1 MNVVNLMVN
10 PEQAEELKRA
20 SVEFPSI
27 DLDHRQTCDL
37 ELLLNGGYSPL
48 RGFMGRADYDSVLK
62 DMRLANG
69 AFWPMPIML
78 DIDAKTAASLNPGMR
93 VALRDLEGFMLAV
106 LTVSD
111 TWEADRSAEIS
122 AKVTGLTQSART
134 HYLGG
139 GLQGLAQPVRH
150 DYASLWLT
158 PQALRDFFIRHGWQR
173 VAAFKTQR
181 ALHRAEHDFTQQA
194 AAEHQASLLI
204 SPIMSTIRSDTLD
217 YHNQMRCYQ
226 AVMPHYPAS
235 TTTLALLPLTLRGA
249 VSSGI
254 RPPWMA
260 EVSKMQEHFFDLPLV
275 TLALPCAAGVRELLW
290 HAMVYRNHGCTH
302 LIIDQR
308 DLPDGTDLDG
318 LRSGFA
324 AFQKEIGV
332 ELIMMPPLV
341 YVEDR
346 AQHMP
351 KDKVPEGARVI
362 DFSGVELRRRLTEG
376 LEIPP
381 WFSYAGVLQALRQA
395 QPARSQRGFTIFFTG
410 LSGAGKSTIAKALM
424 IKLLEMGG
432 RNVTLLDGDVVRKH
446 LSSELGFSKE
456 HRDINVRRI
465 GYVASEITKHGGI
478 AICAPIAPYTAMRRA
493 VREMIEPLGGFFETY
508 ICTSIEVCEG
518 RDRKGLYAKARA
530 GLVKEFTGISDPY
543 EVPEHPEVML
553 DTSVLSVDEA
563 VQQILLRLERDGYV
577 HGI

>member
-1 MNVVNLMVN
+1 MAGINLMNLVSLMVS

-48 RGFMGRADYDSVLK
+48 RGFMGRADYESVLK

-69 AFWPMPIML
+69 TFWPMPIML
-78 DIDAKTAASLNPGMR
+78 DIHANTAASLNPGTR

-106 LTVSD
+106 LTVGD
-111 TWEADRSAEIS
+111 IWEADQQETRSN
-122 AKVTGLTQSART
+122 VTGLTQSART

-139 GLQGLAQPVRH
+139 ELQGVAPPVHH
-150 DYASLWLT
+150 DYASLWMT

-181 ALHRAEHDFTQQA
+181 ALHRAEHDFTQRT

-204 SPIMSTIRSDTLD
+204 SPVMSTIRSDTLG
-217 YHNQMRCYQ
+217 YHNQMHCYQ

-235 TTTLALLPLTLRGA
+235 TTTLALLPLTLR
-249 VSSGI
+249 
-254 RPPWMA
+254 
-260 EVSKMQEHFFDLPLV
+260 
-275 TLALPCAAGVRELLW
+275 TAGVRELLW
-290 HAMVYRNHGCTH
+290 HAIVYRNHGCTH

-308 DLPDGTDLDG
+308 DIPTGIHRDELK
-318 LRSGFA
+318 SSFA
-324 AFQKEIGV
+324 EYQKEIGV
-332 ELIMMPPLV
+332 ELIVMPPLV

-351 KDKVPEGARVI
+351 RDDVPGGARII
-362 DFSGVELRRRLTEG
+362 DFSAAELQRRLTEG
-376 LEIPP
+376 LEIPS
-381 WFSYAGVLQALRQA
+381 WFSYTAVLQALRKA
-395 QPARSQRGFTIFFTG
+395 QPARSQRGLTIFFTG

-432 RNVTLLDGDVVRKH
+432 RNVTLLDGDLVRKN

-465 GYVASEITKHGGI
+465 GYAASEITKHGGV
-478 AICAPIAPYTAMRRA
+478 AICAPIAPYAATRQA
-493 VREMIEPLGGFFETY
+493 VREMIEPLGGFFETF

-543 EVPEHPEVML
+543 EVPPHPEVML
-553 DTSVLSVDEA
+553 DTSELSVDEA
-563 VQQILLRLERDGYV
+563 VQKILLRLERDGYI
-577 HGI
+577 HGM

>member
-1 MNVVNLMVN
+1 MNLTNLMVD

-37 ELLLNGGYSPL
+37 ELLLNGGYAPL
-48 RGFMGRADYDSVLK
+48 RGFMGRADYDSVLQ
-62 DMRLANG
+62 DMHLANG

-78 DIDAKTAASLNPGMR
+78 DVDAKTAASLSPGAR
-93 VALRDLEGFMLAV
+93 VALRDVEGFMLAV
-106 LTVSD
+106 LTVGD
-111 TWEADRSAEIS
+111 IWEADRPAETR
-122 AKVTGLTQSART
+122 ANVTGLTQPART

-150 DYASLWLT
+150 DYASLWMT
-158 PQALRDFFIRHGWQR
+158 PQLLRDFFMRHGWQR

-181 ALHRAEHDFTQQA
+181 ALHRAEHDFTQRI
-194 AAEHQASLLI
+194 AAEHQASLLV

-226 AVMPHYPAS
+226 AVMPHYPVS

-249 VSSGI
+249 
-254 RPPWMA
+254 
-260 EVSKMQEHFFDLPLV
+260 
-275 TLALPCAAGVRELLW
+275 GVREFLW

-308 DLPDGTDLDG
+308 DLPDGTDLHE
-318 LRSGFA
+318 LKSCFTA
-324 AFQKEIGV
+324 LQKEIGV
-332 ELIMMPPLV
+332 ELIVMPPLV

-362 DFSGVELRRRLTEG
+362 DFSGVELQRRFTEG
-376 LEIPP
+376 LEIPS

-563 VQQILLRLERDGYV
+563 VQQILLRLECDGYIQ
-577 HGI
+577 GKQC

>member
-1 MNVVNLMVN
+1 MHNLISAYGDTLVNLMVS
-10 PEQAEELKRA
+10 PEQVEVVKRTSMEL
-20 SVEFPSI
+20 PSI
-27 DLDHRQTCDL
+27 DLDYRQTCDL

-48 RGFMGRADYDSVLK
+48 HGFMGRGDYESVLK

-69 AFWPMPIML
+69 TFWPMPVVL
-78 DIDAKTAASLNPGMR
+78 DVDAKTAASLSAGSR

-111 TWEADRSAEIS
+111 IWEADKQVEMRALYGGPDAVTSPMRS
-122 AKVTGLTQSART
+122 

-139 GLQGLAQPVRH
+139 ALQGVAQPVRH
-150 DYASLWLT
+150 DYASSWMT
-158 PQALRDFFIRHGWQR
+158 PQSLRDFFVRHGWQR

-181 ALHRAEHDFTQQA
+181 ALHRAEHDFTLRA

-204 SPIMSTIRSDTLD
+204 SPVMGAIGSDTLN
-217 YHNQMRCYQ
+217 YHDQIRCYQ
-226 AVMPHYPAS
+226 AIMPHYPAS
-235 TTTLALLPLTLRGA
+235 TTTLALLPLTLR
-249 VSSGI
+249 
-254 RPPWMA
+254 
-260 EVSKMQEHFFDLPLV
+260 
-275 TLALPCAAGVRELLW
+275 AAGVRELLW
-290 HAMVYRNHGCTH
+290 HAIVYRNHGCTH

-308 DLPDGTDLDG
+308 AFISGYGASGINLDEMK
-318 LRSGFA
+318 SSFSA
-324 AFQKEIGV
+324 HQKEIGI
-332 ELIMMPPLV
+332 ELIVMPPLV

-346 AQHMP
+346 AQHIP
-351 KDKVPEGARVI
+351 REKVPSGTRII
-362 DFSGVELRRRLTEG
+362 DFSEAELQRRLTEG

-381 WFSYAGVLQALRQA
+381 WFSYEGVLQALRKA
-395 QPARSQRGFTIFFTG
+395 QPARSQRGLTIFFTG

-432 RNVTLLDGDVVRKH
+432 RNVTLLDGDLVRKH

-465 GYVASEITKHGGI
+465 GYVASEVTKHGGI
-478 AICAPIAPYTAMRRA
+478 AICAPIAPYTATRRA

-543 EVPEHPEVML
+543 EIPEHPEVML
-553 DTSVLSVDEA
+553 DTSMLSIDES

-577 HGI
+577 HGT

>member
-1 MNVVNLMVN
+1 MMPTKMNLVNLMVS
-10 PEQAEELKRA
+10 PEQAEALKRA
-20 SVEFPSI
+20 SVDFPSV
-27 DLDHRQTCDL
+27 DLDYRQTCDL

-48 RGFMGRADYDSVLK
+48 RGFMGRADYEHVLK
-62 DMRLANG
+62 DMHLANG
-69 AFWPMPIML
+69 TFWPMPIML
-78 DIDAKTAASLNPGMR
+78 DIDAKTAASLTPGAR

-111 TWEADRSAEIS
+111 IWEADKPAEASANV
-122 AKVTGLTQSART
+122 AGLTQSART

-139 GLQGLAQPVRH
+139 ELQGVAQPVHH
-150 DYASLWLT
+150 DYASSWMT

-173 VAAFKTQR
+173 VAAFKTRR
-181 ALHRAEHDFTQQA
+181 ALHRAEHDFTQQT

-204 SPIMSTIRSDTLD
+204 SPVMSAIRSDTLD

-235 TTTLALLPLTLRGA
+235 TTTLALLPLTLRAA

-254 RPPWMA
+254 
-260 EVSKMQEHFFDLPLV
+260 LPLV

-290 HAMVYRNHGCTH
+290 HAMVYGNHGCTH

-308 DLPDGTDLDG
+308 DIPHEIPLDE

-324 AFQKEIGV
+324 AHQKEIGV
-332 ELIMMPPLV
+332 ELIVMPPLV
-341 YVEDR
+341 YVEER

-351 KDKVPEGARVI
+351 REKVPGGTRVI
-362 DFSGVELRRRLTEG
+362 DFSEAELQRRLTEG

-381 WFSYAGVLQALRQA
+381 WFSYTGVLQALRKA

-432 RNVTLLDGDVVRKH
+432 RNVTLLDGDLVRKH

-543 EVPEHPEVML
+543 EVPEHAEVML
-553 DTSVLSVDEA
+553 DTAVLSVDEA
-563 VQQILLRLERDGYV
+563 VQKILLRLERDGYI
-577 HGI
+577 HGTSG